1 METIYQYLETM
12 FKGLPD
18 TSEILQIKNDLKC
31 NMEEKYEE
39 LKKEGKTENEAIGI
53 VISEFGNL
61 DEILDEMDI
70 SKSSGKPEGTG
81 PSSDLRIFSFDEVT
95 EYLNFNKRFGNFIA
109 IGVFLILTGVTGLL
123 ITASFLDNTR
133 FEALCILPLFAL
145 LIPAVALFIYWGM
158 QSEKYEFLETGQF
171 ELQHGITTA
180 LQDAMEEKKKHQ
192 IIYVMISVCLFILS
206 PSFVIAGDFISERAA
221 IIGAGALVFVVGIG
235 VFNLIRVSIPIDG
248 YKKLLKLDDYA
259 PKKKDEDNL
268 ISIVASIVWPLTA
281 AFYLI
286 MGFTFHLWGSAWV
299 VFPIVGI
306 LFGAF
311 CAITNALHQNK

>member
-1 METIYQYLETM
+1 M
-12 FKGLPD
+12 
-18 TSEILQIKNDLKC
+18 
-31 NMEEKYEE
+31 
-39 LKKEGKTENEAIGI
+39 
-53 VISEFGNL
+53 
-61 DEILDEMDI
+61 
-70 SKSSGKPEGTG
+70 
-81 PSSDLRIFSFDEVT
+81 
-95 EYLNFNKRFGNFIA
+95 
-109 IGVFLILTGVTGLL
+109 
-123 ITASFLDNTR
+123 
-133 FEALCILPLFAL
+133 
-145 LIPAVALFIYWGM
+145 
-158 QSEKYEFLETGQF
+158 
-171 ELQHGITTA
+171 
-180 LQDAMEEKKKHQ
+180 
-192 IIYVMISVCLFILS
+192 FILS